1 MHIFKKLGQKSLVL
15 ALLLG
20 SVAIVQNPLDAK
32 ASSDEYWTVTI
43 PKTVSLSKEDAGVG
57 KGNYIGRVDV
67 RVAGDIHET
76 ETITVNISDNCY
88 LTNELTNEQVDVDV
102 YIGDTRFTYDMLNK
116 GKTATT
122 EHLLQANL
130 TAGHWTGLL
139 DVNIDIDS
147 TFVNPENAG
156 LFTNDDIQILSWLR
170 MKTKVQK
177 TDEQG
182 TYVITDLGVLQAVA
196 D

>member
-1 MHIFKKLGQKSLVL
+1 MHIFKKLGQKGLVL

-43 PKTVSLSKEDAGVG
+43 PKIVSLSKEDAGVG
-57 KGNYIGRVDV
+57 KGNYIGSVDV

-102 YIGDTRFTYDMLNK
+102 YIGDTTFTYDMLNK